1 MHETEQVEARG
12 QTHLTVYK
20 TVVKNSA
27 KFAVGRLCGLAQP
40 SAFRRDATFGAC
52 WLGGSNPAAE
62 ILARAAGPLFSCVGQ
77 PLMIALALQGGPGEG
92 QSQLKDLPVR

>member
-1 MHETEQVEARG
+1 MKTQHIVVCSQIA
-12 QTHLTVYK
+12 LTVHK

-77 PLMIALALQGGPGEG
+77 PLMIALALQGGLGEG
-92 QSQLKDLPVR
+92 QSQLQDLPVR